1 MAKAK
6 KKSKNNVKKYLSCYY
21 MAKEPIGVREI
32 AEIIKEQLP
41 QVTEKMEFWEA
52 AEVIEIETGEKCSI
66 DIEKIELFQEEEDQK
81 FLRKHGINSIFA
93 INTEESNL
101 EQITKIFGCVIKKHS
116 GFVCMDSQDFMPYLV
131 Q

>member
-52 AEVIEIETGEKCSI
+52 EISHFQPHI
-66 DIEKIELFQEEEDQK
+66 HIHPVFLFRMVFFQCLWMLISLRNHQE
-81 FLRKHGINSIFA
+81 
-93 INTEESNL
+93 
-101 EQITKIFGCVIKKHS
+101 
-116 GFVCMDSQDFMPYLV
+116 
-131 Q
+131 